1 MRDRLLAG
9 LREHIRRCTESGDTS
24 MISSLDAG
32 YEADALVGPGTGFD
46 AEAYHAAG
54 TVRWLRYRAA
64 APGEGIADLAAALRL
79 FGAVLDAGAPYDVP
93 APMRLILECRGDA

>member
-9 LREHIRRCTESGDTS
+9 LRERIRRCTESGDMS
-24 MISSLDAG
+24 VISSLDAG

-46 AEAYHAAG
+46 AAAYHAAG

-64 APGEGIADLAAALRL
+64 APGEGTTDLVAALRL
-79 FGAVLDAGAPYDVP
+79 FGAVLEDGAPYDVP
-93 APMRLILECRGDA
+93 APLRLILECRGDA